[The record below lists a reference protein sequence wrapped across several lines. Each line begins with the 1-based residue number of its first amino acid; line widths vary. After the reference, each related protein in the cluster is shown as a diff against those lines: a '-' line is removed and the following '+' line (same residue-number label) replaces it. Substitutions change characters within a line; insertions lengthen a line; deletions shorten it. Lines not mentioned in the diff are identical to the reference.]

1 MFKKFVVFTFTV
13 IFLSNAL
20 FVKAQTNSDGK
31 IARLRFTLTDFRNP
45 SNLRNRFG
53 LLQFSPDGNLL
64 AVSGT
69 DRDIVIYDTET
80 GKLTATVES
89 QKVGL
94 GKLGFN
100 AFSFSP
106 DGKFAVAQ
114 EENYSNLAIFDSTN
128 GNLVKM
134 IDGRGKAASAKRQF
148 LAMMSKDTGGLEM
161 IPVTADKVWNN
172 ILVSKND
179 GLFQIVDFQT
189 GEVRHTLEHSSQ
201 PNATWDFVKLWFQ
214 AYTSIP
220 IPFLL
225 SSGRF
230 SPNGEKIIIAN
241 GDKSPTLWDVETGKQ
256 IAKLQPQTDRVYLT
270 IFSPDSR
277 LIATSDVDGT
287 TKIWNASDGK
297 MISSFGSKKN
307 KNFAAAWNS
316 DGTAIVTLSPTA
328 DARVW
333 DAQTGEMLF
342 SFAGSLAANIEFSP
356 DKKLLATIHR
366 DNKKQL
372 AQIWNAADGELI
384 KTLPREKGEDRAY
397 SLVWSPDGKMLVTAS
412 NGEVKIWSD
421 TGEFMQTL
429 ENAVFPARFSADG
442 KLLATGGKNDTG
454 YVWQIGE
461 NRRE

>member
-1 MFKKFVVFTFTV
+1 MFKKFVVFTFTI
-13 IFLSNAL
+13 IFLSNVL
-20 FVKAQTNSDGK
+20 LIKAQTNSDRK
-31 IARLRFTLTDFRNP
+31 IAKLKYTLTDFRNP

-69 DRDIVIYDTET
+69 DRDIVIYNAET
-80 GKLTATVES
+80 GQPTATVES
-89 QKVGL
+89 KKVGL

-114 EENYSNLAIFDSTN
+114 EENYSNLGVFDVAD
-128 GNLVKM
+128 GNLVKT

-148 LAMMSKDTGGLEM
+148 LAVMSKDSGGLEM
-161 IPVTADKVWNN
+161 IPVTADKDWKN

-179 GLFQIVDFQT
+179 GLFQIVDFQS

-201 PNATWDFVKLWFQ
+201 PNATWDFFKLWFQ

-220 IPFLL
+220 VPFLL

-230 SPNGEKIIIAN
+230 SPNGEKVIIAN

-256 IAKLQPQTDRVYLT
+256 IAKLEPQTDRVYLT

-277 LIATSDVDGT
+277 LVATSDVDGA
-287 TKIWNASDGK
+287 TKIWDASDGK

-307 KNFAAAWNS
+307 KNFATAWNA
-316 DGTAIVTLSPTA
+316 DGTAIVTASPTA
-328 DARVW
+328 DARMW
-333 DAQTGEMLF
+333 DARTGEMLF
-342 SFAGSLAANIEFSP
+342 GFAGSQAMNIEFSP

-372 AQIWNAADGELI
+372 AQIWNAENGELVAS
-384 KTLPREKGEDRAY
+384 LPREKGEDRAY

-412 NGEVKIWSD
+412 SNQVKIWSD
-421 TGEFMQTL
+421 SGELLQTL

-442 KLLATGGKNDTG
+442 RLLATGGKNDTG

-461 NRRE
+461 NRRK